1 MYFAGKKVVKKSLIP
16 VVVGKTFDKAKSGGC
31 KKLRNRAASSYAGV
45 SEKNILQVTSSDLK
59 YQVHNA
65 RFTNK
70 AIPKPVTANH
80 VQSQH
85 QIDLVDLSK
94 DPVRHNG
101 KVYKYVLSV
110 IDVFSR
116 FLWLVPMESKSSSRV
131 AKLLQQIYDK
141 HGPPDRLQSD
151 RGPEFEGQLRSL
163 CKQFKIKMIKS
174 RPYHP
179 QSQGK
184 VERSH
189 RRLRKK
195 IMYDFINLGKKGVN
209 WASNLDAYN
218 RILNEESKEE
228 LGWKSPFEVYFGRKS
243 NILVKESL
251 DEAEVDMDNCI
262 VKTPKRKD
270 YNRHFGNVKKLRKRA
285 LRYSRRM
292 NERMVKRYARLC
304 KTPAYKRGDEVLV
317 RYRPDRRGNIPPKR
331 RVVLKG
337 TIVKKG
343 KTNAMYKV
351 RIVPPKSE
359 KEIEKWV
366 SIEDIANL
374 QSETEKKKRV
384 KQEKKRKL
392 EELRK
397 KLYIPMTQ
405 DDHLE
410 TFSAMGYSVVH
421 NPRGDGNCQFE
432 ALRFWLQRLG
442 FYRSEESIREEIVR
456 YLTQNPFN
464 ADGIPLE
471 NFAAMPWDR
480 YLTAMSQDGEYGDHL
495 TLQAAAD
502 IFNIEIVVVS
512 SLGPDATVVI
522 SPTSSIPVA
531 TIQLGHFAEGDGE
544 HYVCVEGEE
553 EQEDLEES
561 REFSRQYE
569 SSNASVEQEQ
579 GQSVFNTDNNV
590 QVRFV
595 SDSMLV
601 MNNLNDNNSNNSQ
614 EVTGIT
620 IHDVYYNSRQYTRG
634 FSKIVNPCPA
644 ESNELPH
651 MGNSK

>member
-1 MYFAGKKVVKKSLIP
+1 MAYEWKCLALTFCVIVFVSFFCNCKAARPRNGEKREAYIHQVNDEVYDTLLLLVQGKFNVPVNERSRIQRNTVVRFWRRRDQFHLGTESTPTLYFAGKKVVKKSLIP

-59 YQVHNA
+59 YRVHNA
-65 RFTNK
+65 KFTNK

-317 RYRPDRRGNIPPKR
+317 RYRPDRRENIPPKR

-432 ALRFWLQRLG
+432 AWHSFRKFCCHAMGSLS
-442 FYRSEESIREEIVR
+442 YR
-456 YLTQNPFN
+456 N
-464 ADGIPLE
+464 
-471 NFAAMPWDR
+471 
-480 YLTAMSQDGEYGDHL
+480 
-495 TLQAAAD
+495 
-502 IFNIEIVVVS
+502 
-512 SLGPDATVVI
+512 
-522 SPTSSIPVA
+522 
-531 TIQLGHFAEGDGE
+531 
-544 HYVCVEGEE
+544 
-553 EQEDLEES
+553 
-561 REFSRQYE
+561 
-569 SSNASVEQEQ
+569 
-579 GQSVFNTDNNV
+579 
-590 QVRFV
+590 
-595 SDSMLV
+595 
-601 MNNLNDNNSNNSQ
+601 
-614 EVTGIT
+614 VTGRRIWGPPD
-620 IHDVYYNSRQYTRG
+620 IAGCS
-634 FSKIVNPCPA
+634 
-644 ESNELPH
+644 
-651 MGNSK
+651 

>member
-1 MYFAGKKVVKKSLIP
+1 
-16 VVVGKTFDKAKSGGC
+16 
-31 KKLRNRAASSYAGV
+31 
-45 SEKNILQVTSSDLK
+45 
-59 YQVHNA
+59 
-65 RFTNK
+65 
-70 AIPKPVTANH
+70 
-80 VQSQH
+80 
-85 QIDLVDLSK
+85 
-94 DPVRHNG
+94 
-101 KVYKYVLSV
+101 
-110 IDVFSR
+110 
-116 FLWLVPMESKSSSRV
+116 
-131 AKLLQQIYDK
+131 
-141 HGPPDRLQSD
+141 
-151 RGPEFEGQLRSL
+151 
-163 CKQFKIKMIKS
+163 
-174 RPYHP
+174 
-179 QSQGK
+179 
-184 VERSH
+184 
-189 RRLRKK
+189 
-195 IMYDFINLGKKGVN
+195 MYDFINLGKKGVN

-359 KEIEKWV
+359 KEIEKW
-366 SIEDIANL
+366 
-374 QSETEKKKRV
+374 
-384 KQEKKRKL
+384 
-392 EELRK
+392 
-397 KLYIPMTQ
+397 

-579 GQSVFNTDNNV
+579 GQSVFKTDNNV

-614 EVTGIT
+614 EVTGIRQILPT
-620 IHDVYYNSRQYTRG
+620 EVIDMIIKMALISSGFSWPNHVCSIYNKFRNVNRLFRDCVKKWRHRLPRIYFPLGEIGYVSVAKLIRQYGSHSGLLLEIKRIISHPRWNSAWLKLLADG
-634 FSKIVNPCPA
+634 NGWFIIVNIIWRKKDPT
-644 ESNELPH
+644 
-651 MGNSK
+651 